1 MRKLFILLF
10 LAASPFFLAAQEL
23 NCEITVETPKLQTTD
38 PALFQN
44 LENALND
51 FMNNKKWTNVP
62 FAAEER
68 IECRIVI
75 TITEEG
81 SSGTFKATA
90 NIQSIR
96 PVYNSDYK
104 TVILNYSDKAFNF
117 RYAQYQPIEFSEN
130 VYINNLSSLLAYYAY
145 IIIGLDFDTFEENGG
160 MPYFQKAK
168 TIVNQAQTSEASG
181 WKSFEGTRNRFW
193 LVDNLLSPTFSGY
206 HKALFL
212 YHFEGLDKMYD
223 NKEEATA
230 AVLEALKI
238 LARIENEN
246 PNSIILQLFRTAKSD
261 EILEIFSN
269 ARPDRKK
276 EAYNYMRV
284 IDIANANKYQKLLR

>member
-10 LAASPFFLAAQEL
+10 LAASSFFVSAQEL
-23 NCEITVETPKLQTTD
+23 NCEIKVETPKLQTTD
-38 PALFQN
+38 PALFRN

-62 FAAEER
+62 FSGEER

-81 SSGTFKATA
+81 NAGSFKARA

-104 TVILNYSDKAFNF
+104 TVIFTYSDQSFDF
-117 RYAQYQPIEFSEN
+117 RYTQYQPIEFSEN

-145 IIIGLDFDTFEENGG
+145 IIIGLDFDSFEENAGL
-160 MPYFQKAK
+160 PYFQKAK
-168 TIVNQAQTSEASG
+168 TIVDQAQTSEASG

-193 LVDNLLSPTFSGY
+193 LVDNLLSPQFSGY

-246 PNSIILQLFRTAKSD
+246 PNSLIVQLFRTAKSD
-261 EILEIFSN
+261 EILEIFGN

-284 IDIANANKYQKLLR
+284 IDIANGNKYEKLLR

>member
-1 MRKLFILLF
+1 MHKLFILLF
-10 LAASPFFLAAQEL
+10 VATSPFFVAAQEL
-23 NCEITVETPKLQTTD
+23 NCEIKVETPKLQTTD

-62 FAAEER
+62 FSAEER

-75 TITEEG
+75 TITKEN
-81 SSGTFKATA
+81 SSGSFNATA

-104 TVILNYSDKAFNF
+104 TVIFTYSDPSFDFN
-117 RYAQYQPIEFSEN
+117 YTQYQPIEFSEN

-145 IIIGLDFDTFEENGG
+145 IIIGLDFDSFEENAGQ
-160 MPYFQKAK
+160 PYFQKAK
-168 TIVNQAQTSEASG
+168 TIVDQAQTSEASG
-181 WKSFEGTRNRFW
+181 WKSFEGRRNRFW
-193 LVDNLLSPTFSGY
+193 LVDNLLSPQFSDY

-230 AVLEALKI
+230 AILEALKI
-238 LARIENEN
+238 LARIEKEN
-246 PNSIILQLFRTAKSD
+246 PNSMIVQIFRTAKSD
-261 EILEIFSN
+261 EILEIFGN
-269 ARPDRKK
+269 ARPDQKK
-276 EAYNYMRV
+276 EAFNYMQV
-284 IDIANANKYQKLLR
+284 IDIANANKYEKLLR

>member
-38 PALFQN
+38 PTLFQN

-62 FAAEER
+62 FTAEER

-81 SSGTFKATA
+81 SAGSFKATA

-104 TVILNYSDKAFNF
+104 TVIFNYSDKAFNF
-117 RYAQYQPIEFSEN
+117 RYTQYQPIEFSEN

-145 IIIGLDFDTFEENGG
+145 IIIGLDFDTFEENAG

-168 TIVNQAQTSEASG
+168 TIVNQAQTSDAPG
-181 WKSFEGTRNRFW
+181 WKSYEGQRNRFW
-193 LVDNLLSPTFSGY
+193 VVDNLLSPQFRNF

-223 NKEEATA
+223 SKDEATA
-230 AVLEALKI
+230 AILEALKL
-238 LARIENEN
+238 LAQIESEN
-246 PNSIILQLFRTAKSD
+246 PNSIIVQLFRTAKSD
-261 EILEIFSN
+261 EILEIFAN